1 MTDAQIVKGILEN
14 NEIVWKHIYRQHR
27 SHFVATLRSRILAP
41 MLVEQDWEDIFHDSC
56 IVLMEKVKA
65 GKYESVREGGLFSYM
80 VEIGKGLTMNL
91 MRKKRNHDQKQE
103 DAIAH
108 NLHREDNDFDVTV
121 EEKQQ
126 SQNEFLDRV
135 FDSIPGDCQ
144 MMLKKFYWDHKP
156 MDEIASMMGLRNA
169 DTAKTKKNRCMNKF
183 KEIAAMLL
191 ESDEFAEEVVRAS
204 VERAALRELLKE
216 ESIMMN
222 DKSIRRAALD
232 LDTEGTEIT
241 EDTKGTEDQEGK

>member
-1 MTDAQIVKGILEN
+1 MTDSQIVQGILDN
-14 NEIVWKHIYRQHR
+14 NETVWRQLYRQHR

-56 IVLMEKVKA
+56 IVLMDKVKS
-65 GKYESVREGGLFSYM
+65 GSFKVEREGGLFSFL
-80 VEIGKGLTMNL
+80 VEIGKGKAMNL
-91 MRKKRNHDQKQE
+91 MRKRRNHDQEQQ

-126 SQNEFLDRV
+126 AQNEFLDRV
-135 FDSIPGDCQ
+135 FDSIPSDCQ

-222 DKSIRRAALD
+222 DKSIKTAALD
-232 LDTEGTEIT
+232 IENK
-241 EDTKGTEDQEGK
+241 EDK

>member
-1 MTDAQIVKGILEN
+1 MTDSQTVQGILN
-14 NEIVWKHIYRQHR
+14 NDDKVWKHIYRQHR
-27 SHFVATLRSRILAP
+27 SHFMATLRAKVFAP

-56 IVLMEKVKA
+56 IVLMEKAKGGNFKV
-65 GKYESVREGGLFSYM
+65 EREGGLFSFL
-80 VEIGKGLTMNL
+80 VEIGKGLAMNL
-91 MRKKRNHDQKQE
+91 MRKKRQHDEKQQ

-108 NLHREDNDFDVTV
+108 NLHKEDSDFDVTV

-135 FDSIPGDCQ
+135 FDSIPGDCK
-144 MMLKKFYWDHKP
+144 MLLKAFYWDHKP
-156 MDEIASMMGLRNA
+156 MDEISSMLGLRNA

-216 ESIMMN
+216 ESIIMN
-222 DKSIRRAALD
+222 DQSIRRAALD
-232 LDTEGTEIT
+232 I
-241 EDTKGTEDQEGK
+241 EDKEDKEDK